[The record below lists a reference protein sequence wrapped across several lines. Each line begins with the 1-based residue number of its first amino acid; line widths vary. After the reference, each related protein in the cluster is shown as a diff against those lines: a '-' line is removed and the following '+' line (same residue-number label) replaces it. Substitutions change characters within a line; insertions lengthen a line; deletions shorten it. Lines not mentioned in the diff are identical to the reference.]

1 MDPMRLQQGFEALM
15 RCNLDIVSEDR
26 ATATQATATK
36 AAAGGAAAPCRRQH
50 HEALDAEKAVTRVG

>member
-1 MDPMRLQQGFEALM
+1 M

-26 ATATQATATK
+26 ATATQATA
-36 AAAGGAAAPCRRQH
+36 ASPAGGAAAPCRRQH